1 MLLTKDYQNVA
12 NYTWN
17 VTSNQKVIFYLDA
30 KIGDYDISNNRTP
43 IYTRLRST
51 ISTGTAGGSGYKFTC
66 SYAPTVEGSAVW
78 WFGNETITETNTTEY
93 VYHNEDGT
101 KDVTLTASVYN
112 GYLGLNQTF
121 SGNATLPTIP
131 RKSSVTAT
139 STTIGGACSIN
150 INQKSDTFT
159 HTLRY
164 SFGNLNGEIATGVK
178 YSYGWTVPNDFY
190 SQIPNSPSGTATI
203 YCDTYNGGKLIG
215 TTSTTTIFNAN
226 ENETKPSVSMSAKDI
241 NPITSQLTSGANEST
256 KIVKGFSNV
265 QITWSSTPKQYAS
278 IKSNAINGTSVSESP
293 YTFYNANTNIFTF
306 VATDTRGFKNSI
318 STTNTS
324 NPLIDY
330 IPLQINPNFYR
341 KAPTTGEVML
351 EFTGNYFNN
360 KFGENGVNNELH
372 IGYKYREKGSET
384 SWSDIE
390 ENIITSDLYNI
401 NNNIIN
407 SNSPISLGTI
417 YDYKKSYEFI
427 LLFKDKI
434 VDTYVS
440 KSVLKGKPICW
451 WDENGVYDGKTNG
464 RFATLDLVYPV
475 GSIYMSVSDTSPQTL
490 FGGTWERINGRFLLG
505 TGTPS
510 DNTDN
515 YFGSLNGTY
524 SAGVSSKGG
533 QAYHTLTSSESGQK
547 NLGRIWTSTSDL
559 SHYHDIGTG
568 GYSYAAG
575 SAPNAFSVATSN
587 STQAKDTSA
596 STATNTTS
604 LSNNHYIDIGGQDAS
619 SSHNNMPPYFAVNMW
634 KRTA

>member
-51 ISTGTAGGSGYKFTC
+51 INITPAGGSGYKFTC
-66 SYAPTVEGSAVW
+66 TYAPTVEGSAVW
-78 WFGNETITETNTTEY
+78 YFGNETITETNTTEY

-101 KDVTLTASVYN
+101 ANITLTSSVYN

-121 SGNATLPTIP
+121 SGTATLPTIP

-164 SFGNLNGEIATGVK
+164 SFGNLNGTITTGVK

-190 SQIPNSPSGTATI
+190 SQIPNAPSGTATI
-203 YCDTYNGGKLIG
+203 YCDTYNGGTLIG

-306 VATDTRGFKNSI
+306 IATDTRGFKNSI

-384 SWSDIE
+384 SWDDIA
-390 ENIITSDLYNI
+390 ENEISSDLYTI
-401 NNNIIN
+401 NDNIIN
-407 SNSPISLGTI
+407 SNAPISLGTI
-417 YDYKKSYEFI
+417 YDYKKNYEFI

-440 KSVLKGKPICW
+440 KIVPKGKPIFW
-451 WDENGVYDGKTNG
+451 WDENGVYDGNTNLPLVEVEIGSLENG
-464 RFATLDLVYPV
+464 RYEKYSNGMLKCYYTQTISTAIKNSWGSLFVSPVIQLQDYPITFKAIT
-475 GSIYMSVSDTSPQTL
+475 SLNMSVVGVFASAWIINGGDYSLYRPCPIQL
-490 FGGTWERINGRFLLG
+490 CAANPINLPNDFRISVCAIGTW
-505 TGTPS
+505 
-510 DNTDN
+510 
-515 YFGSLNGTY
+515 
-524 SAGVSSKGG
+524 K
-533 QAYHTLTSSESGQK
+533 
-547 NLGRIWTSTSDL
+547 
-559 SHYHDIGTG
+559 
-568 GYSYAAG
+568 
-575 SAPNAFSVATSN
+575 
-587 STQAKDTSA
+587 
-596 STATNTTS
+596 
-604 LSNNHYIDIGGQDAS
+604 
-619 SSHNNMPPYFAVNMW
+619 
-634 KRTA
+634 

>member
-51 ISTGTAGGSGYKFTC
+51 INITPAGGSGYKFTC
-66 SYAPTVEGSAVW
+66 TYAPTVEGSAVW
-78 WFGNETITETNTTEY
+78 YFGNETITETNTTEY
-93 VYHNEDGT
+93 VYHNDDGT
-101 KDVTLTASVYN
+101 ADIILTASVYN
-112 GYLGLNQTF
+112 GYLGLNKSF

-131 RKSSVTAT
+131 RKSSINVLTAEIES
-139 STTIGGACSIN
+139 STIITINRAS
-150 INQKSDTFT
+150 SSFT

-164 SFGNLNGEIATGVK
+164 SFGSLSGTIVEKTNQTSISWLLPT
-178 YSYGWTVPNDFY
+178 TFY
-190 SQIPNSPSGTATI
+190 SQIPNSFYGTGTM
-203 YCDTYNGGKLIG
+203 YCDTYNGNTLIG
-215 TTSTTTIFNAN
+215 TSSITFWVNTNITLCKPEVTINAIDIN
-226 ENETKPSVSMSAKDI
+226 ENTLALTNDETSV
-241 NPITSQLTSGANEST
+241 
-256 KIVKGFSNV
+256 VKGYSKI
-265 QITWSSTPKQYAS
+265 QCTWSSTAKNSAS
-278 IKSNAINGTSVSESP
+278 IKSNKINGISVSESP
-293 YTFYNANTNIFTF
+293 YFIYSANNNKF
-306 VATDTRGFKNSI
+306 VLEATDSRDYSNSA
-318 STTNTS
+318 TS
-324 NPLIDY
+324 NLSLIDY
-330 IPLQINPNFYR
+330 IPLQISPNFYR
-341 KAPTTGEVML
+341 EAPTTGEVML

-372 IGYKYREKGSET
+372 IGYKYRGKGSET
-384 SWSDIE
+384 SWDDIA
-390 ENIITSDLYNI
+390 ENEISSDLYTI
-401 NNNIIN
+401 NNNVIN
-407 SNSPISLGTI
+407 SNAPISLGTI
-417 YDYKKSYEFI
+417 YDYEKNYEFI

-440 KSVLKGKPICW
+440 KIVPKGKPIFW
-451 WDENGVYDGKTNG
+451 WDENGIYDGKTNG
-464 RFATLDLVYPV
+464 KFAALDLVYPV

-559 SHYHDIGTG
+559 SHYHDISTG
-568 GYSYAAG
+568 GYSYAPG
-575 SAPNAFSVATSN
+575 SAPNAFSIATSN

-619 SSHNNMPPYFAVNMW
+619 SAHNNMPPYFAVNMW

>member
-51 ISTGTAGGSGYKFTC
+51 INITPAGGSGYKFTC
-66 SYAPTVEGSAVW
+66 TYAPTVEGSAVW
-78 WFGNETITETNTTEY
+78 YFGNETITETNTTEY

-131 RKSSVTAT
+131 RKSSVTAP

-215 TTSTTTIFNAN
+215 TTSTTTIFNAK

-372 IGYKYREKGSET
+372 MGYKYREKGSET

-390 ENIITSDLYNI
+390 ENEISSDLYTI
-401 NNNIIN
+401 NDNIIN
-407 SNSPISLGTI
+407 SNAPISLGTI
-417 YDYKKSYEFI
+417 YDYKKNYEFI

-440 KSVLKGKPICW
+440 KIVLKGKPIFW
-451 WDENGVYDGKTNG
+451 WDENGVYDGNTNLPLVGVEIGSLENG
-464 RFATLDLVYPV
+464 RYEKYSNGMLKCYYTQTISTAIKNSWGSLVISPVIQLQDYPITFKAIT
-475 GSIYMSVSDTSPQTL
+475 SLNMSVVGVFASAWIINGGDYSLYRPCPIQL
-490 FGGTWERINGRFLLG
+490 CAANPINLPNDFRISVCAIGTW
-505 TGTPS
+505 
-510 DNTDN
+510 
-515 YFGSLNGTY
+515 
-524 SAGVSSKGG
+524 K
-533 QAYHTLTSSESGQK
+533 
-547 NLGRIWTSTSDL
+547 
-559 SHYHDIGTG
+559 
-568 GYSYAAG
+568 
-575 SAPNAFSVATSN
+575 
-587 STQAKDTSA
+587 
-596 STATNTTS
+596 
-604 LSNNHYIDIGGQDAS
+604 
-619 SSHNNMPPYFAVNMW
+619 
-634 KRTA
+634 

>member
-51 ISTGTAGGSGYKFTC
+51 INITPAGGSGYKFTC
-66 SYAPTVEGSAVW
+66 SYAPTIEGSAVW
-78 WFGNETITETNTTEY
+78 YFGNETITETNTTEY

-101 KDVTLTASVYN
+101 ANVTLTSSVYN

-121 SGNATLPTIP
+121 SGTATLPTIP

-164 SFGNLNGEIATGVK
+164 SFGNLNGTITTGVK

-190 SQIPNSPSGTATI
+190 SQIPNTPSGTATI
-203 YCDTYNGGKLIG
+203 YCDTYNGGTLIG

-434 VDTYVS
+434 IDDFRSKIVS
-440 KSVLKGKPICW
+440 KGKPIFW
-451 WDENGVYDGKTNG
+451 WDENGVYDSDGNKLGSNG
-464 RFATLDLVYPV
+464 SDTGWIFTSLIKDELGSRGNIMSGGAIYGRKIGNMVELNFATRL
-475 GSIYMSVSDTSPQTL
+475 Q
-490 FGGTWERINGRFLLG
+490 G
-505 TGTPS
+505 TGTTGDYTICTLKDAFKPTQNIYVQLLYGVQS
-510 DNTDN
+510 NDVNNATIIKISTN
-515 YFGSLNGTY
+515 GEITLNGF
-524 SAGVSSKGG
+524 SLK
-533 QAYHTLTSSESGQK
+533 SG
-547 NLGRIWTSTSDL
+547 ID
-559 SHYHDIGTG
+559 
-568 GYSYAAG
+568 
-575 SAPNAFSVATSN
+575 NANYEYYLQGNV
-587 STQAKDTSA
+587 
-596 STATNTTS
+596 
-604 LSNNHYIDIGGQDAS
+604 
-619 SSHNNMPPYFAVNMW
+619 MYFV
-634 KRTA
+634 